1 MIYRYMN
8 CSTDGYFARGRH
20 SREVRILARGAF
32 SRVVRIGAW
41 CVFSPMVRILARGT
55 YLRVVRLAA
64 AFEDPQQL
72 ISVRFGKWDNFPDR
86 FGSDMQKYRFN
97 IGRFGLF
104 FGTDY
109 IGSYCLEGPIHFGI
123 GIGPGARTGTNR
135 PNAISDG
142 DLIVSLPIHAILCS
156 PCQP

>member
-20 SREVRILARGAF
+20 SRVVLRILPHGTHLRVVRILARGAF

-64 AFEDPQQL
+64 AFEDRAIGDPAA
-72 ISVRFGKWDNFPDR
+72 INIGSVR
-86 FGSDMQKYRFN
+86 
-97 IGRFGLF
+97 
-104 FGTDY
+104 
-109 IGSYCLEGPIHFGI
+109 
-123 GIGPGARTGTNR
+123 
-135 PNAISDG
+135 
-142 DLIVSLPIHAILCS
+142 
-156 PCQP
+156 